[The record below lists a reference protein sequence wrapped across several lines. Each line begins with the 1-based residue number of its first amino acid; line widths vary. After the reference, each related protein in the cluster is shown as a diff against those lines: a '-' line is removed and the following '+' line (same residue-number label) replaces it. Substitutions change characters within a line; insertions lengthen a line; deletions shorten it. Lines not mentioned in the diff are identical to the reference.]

1 LKNKEAKI
9 GEACKKCNLFHLVYH
24 RYFQANI
31 PIKYWFLEMEKDFSG
46 FPGLKKE
53 YQEYVSDLKNSYHTG
68 KSILFSGFF
77 GSGKT
82 FAATNILKR
91 AAEKNYSCLYVTLND
106 IVYSVINNT
115 AEDKSA
121 SRQELLLVDFLVI
134 DEFDPRHMGSEQ
146 GAELFGRIFE
156 DVFRSRIQN
165 NLPTILCTNASKIEE
180 AFKEGPIRNSI
191 SSLLNY
197 VKRVVVVSEDFRK
210 KGK

>member
-1 LKNKEAKI
+1 
-9 GEACKKCNLFHLVYH
+9 
-24 RYFQANI
+24 
-31 PIKYWFLEMEKDFSG
+31 MEKDFSG

-53 YQEYVSDLKNSYHTG
+53 YLEYISDLKKSYHAG
-68 KSILFSGFF
+68 NSVLFSGFF

-91 AAEKNYSCLYVTLND
+91 AAEKNYSALYVTLND
-106 IVYSVINNT
+106 IVYSVINNS

-121 SRQELLLVDFLVI
+121 ARQELLTVDFLVI

-165 NLPTILCTNASKIEE
+165 NLPTILCTNASKIED

-191 SSLLNY
+191 TSLLNY
-197 VKRVVVVSEDFRK
+197 VKRIVVVSEDFRK